1 MTEIYNLCISLWL
14 TSTSGSPFCGS
25 PQLPVPSPDSLS
37 WLLVWQYHPAPVPS
51 LAVALLAVVSPT
63 PPSFAAQAS
72 AVQPENNPY
81 RTKEM
86 FRKTTTTTKKGIET
100 SSYSYF
106 INLTSFLSFSL

>member
-14 TSTSGSPFCGS
+14 KSTSGSNFCGS
-25 PQLPVPSPDSLS
+25 PQLPVPSPDCLF
-37 WLLVWQYHPAPVPS
+37 WPLVWQYHPSPVPS

-81 RTKEM
+81 RTNKCLE
-86 FRKTTTTTKKGIET
+86 KI
-100 SSYSYF
+100 
-106 INLTSFLSFSL
+106 LQ